1 VAVASAGPYTVC
13 KFAPRSRQI
22 TTRAPTT
29 QFLQFTDRMP
39 FLPPNQQRQSTEGTV
54 SLRKC
59 PYDHGFTN
67 TAYLSAITVTNVSQS
82 FTNQMAA
89 KINWHRYGAKLCY
102 CHPMYSSRHSSRRF
116 IMKNFIKPSS
126 AMSINKIVKTNTRC
140 IDILLT
146 MFRPN
151 SQISEYGQY
160 VFSAVKYDV
169 LVWLPH
175 GIADHNIF
183 IFRNKQMTYRG

>member
-13 KFAPRSRQI
+13 KSAPRSRQI
-22 TTRAPTT
+22 TTPAPTT

-39 FLPPNQQRQSTEGTV
+39 FLPPNQQRQSTEATV

-59 PYDHGFTN
+59 PYDHGFAN

-82 FTNQMAA
+82 FTNKMAA

-116 IMKNFIKPSS
+116 IIKKLYQTVKQY
-126 AMSINKIVKTNTRC
+126 ALHRYIVN
-140 IDILLT
+140 
-146 MFRPN
+146 N
-151 SQISEYGQY
+151 
-160 VFSAVKYDV
+160 V
-169 LVWLPH
+169 
-175 GIADHNIF
+175 
-183 IFRNKQMTYRG
+183 